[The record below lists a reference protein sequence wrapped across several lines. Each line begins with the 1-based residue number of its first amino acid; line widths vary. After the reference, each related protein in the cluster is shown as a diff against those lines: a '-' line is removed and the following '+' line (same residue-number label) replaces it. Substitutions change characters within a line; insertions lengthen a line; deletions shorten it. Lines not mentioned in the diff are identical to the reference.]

1 MCLASA
7 YYFAA
12 SPPEHY
18 REIQRIPPL
27 YVKLSGVRLGIS
39 ELGEKKIRILF
50 EWRECSRLAP
60 IIYVR
65 WIGIIGFRIEA
76 NAEPRSNTSH

>member
-12 SPPEHY
+12 SPPEHP
-18 REIQRIPPL
+18 RETQRIPPL
-27 YVKLSGVRLGIS
+27 YVKLSGVWLGIS
-39 ELGEKKIRILF
+39 ELGGNIRILF
-50 EWRECSRLAP
+50 ERRERSRLAP